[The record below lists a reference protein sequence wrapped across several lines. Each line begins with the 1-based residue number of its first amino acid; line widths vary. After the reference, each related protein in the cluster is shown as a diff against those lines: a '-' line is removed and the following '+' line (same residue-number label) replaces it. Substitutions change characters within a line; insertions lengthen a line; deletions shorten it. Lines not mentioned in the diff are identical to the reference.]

1 MTKLLITEKLI
12 TNKQDFIKF
21 SNIQDTVEFVKY
33 SDFFSNTTAS
43 LFEENNIKFIYDQ
56 FVNFRDLSNSNYKF
70 SSNCIFQIKKNSL
83 SKFSEVSKD
92 IEVIEGLIKDK
103 DKFLPWDLSNIIF
116 NKKQSLSNEVITKF
130 CGDETLFRQFISY
143 LNKEL
148 LRINL
153 LNDNDVEKISQ
164 LLDEKIDFKYELA
177 ERRLSN
183 ISKANLEKSFLQL
196 KKIEMLM
203 NKSRFNQEN
212 NKRFVVG
219 VKQLLEF

>member
-1 MTKLLITEKLI
+1 M
-12 TNKQDFIKF
+12 
-21 SNIQDTVEFVKY
+21 
-33 SDFFSNTTAS
+33 
-43 LFEENNIKFIYDQ
+43 
-56 FVNFRDLSNSNYKF
+56 SNSDYKF
-70 SSNCIFQIKKNSL
+70 SSNCIFQVKKNSL

-92 IEVIEGLIKDK
+92 IEVIEGSIKNN

-116 NKKQSLSNEVITKF
+116 NKKQSLSNEVISKF
-130 CGDETLFRQFISY
+130 CSDENLFRQFISY

-183 ISKANLEKSFLQL
+183 ISTANLEKSFNQL
-196 KKIEMLM
+196 MKIEMLL
-203 NKSRFNQEN
+203 NKSGFNQEN

>member
-1 MTKLLITEKLI
+1 M
-12 TNKQDFIKF
+12 
-21 SNIQDTVEFVKY
+21 
-33 SDFFSNTTAS
+33 
-43 LFEENNIKFIYDQ
+43 
-56 FVNFRDLSNSNYKF
+56 
-70 SSNCIFQIKKNSL
+70 
-83 SKFSEVSKD
+83 
-92 IEVIEGLIKDK
+92 
-103 DKFLPWDLSNIIF
+103 
-116 NKKQSLSNEVITKF
+116 
-130 CGDETLFRQFISY
+130 
-143 LNKEL
+143 
-148 LRINL
+148 
-153 LNDNDVEKISQ
+153 NDNDVEKISQ

>member
-21 SNIQDTVEFVKY
+21 SNIQDTVEFVRY
-33 SDFFSNTTAS
+33 SDFSSNTTES

-92 IEVIEGLIKDK
+92 IEVIEGSIKNN

-116 NKKQSLSNEVITKF
+116 NKKQSLSNEVISKF
-130 CGDETLFRQFISY
+130 CSDENLFRQFISY

-177 ERRLSN
+177 ERRLSK

>member
-21 SNIQDTVEFVKY
+21 SNIPDTVEFVKY
-33 SDFFSNTTAS
+33 SEFSSNTTAS

-56 FVNFRDLSNSNYKF
+56 FVNFRDLSKSNYKF
-70 SSNCIFQIKKNSL
+70 SSNCIFQVKKNSL

-92 IEVIEGLIKDK
+92 IEVIEGSIKNN

-116 NKKQSLSNEVITKF
+116 NKKQSLSN
-130 CGDETLFRQFISY
+130 D
-143 LNKEL
+143 EL

-183 ISKANLEKSFLQL
+183 ISTANLEKSFNQL
-196 KKIEMLM
+196 MKIEMLL
-203 NKSRFNQEN
+203 NKSGFNQEN

>member
-21 SNIQDTVEFVKY
+21 SNIQDTVEFIKY
-33 SDFFSNTTAS
+33 SDFSSITTAS
-43 LFEENNIKFIYDQ
+43 LFEEDNIKFIYDQ
-56 FVNFRDLSNSNYKF
+56 FVNFRELSNSNYKF

-177 ERRLSN
+177 EKRLN
-183 ISKANLEKSFLQL
+183 MISTVNLEKSFHQL
-196 KKIEMLM
+196 KKIELLI
-203 NKSRFNQEN
+203 NKSGFNQEN

>member
-21 SNIQDTVEFVKY
+21 SNIQDTVEFVRY
-33 SDFFSNTTAS
+33 SDFSSNTTES

-56 FVNFRDLSNSNYKF
+56 FVNFRELSNSNYKF

-177 ERRLSN
+177 EKRLN
-183 ISKANLEKSFLQL
+183 MISTVNLEKSFHQL
-196 KKIEMLM
+196 KKIELLI
-203 NKSRFNQEN
+203 NKSGFNQEN